1 MPAEAGSDKIRVRAT
16 IRTLL
21 FLLSVLPLGSQPA
34 AAGRPAPYQEGYA
47 SWYGWQFHGRR
58 TASGEVFDMDQLTAA
73 HRELPF
79 GTLLRVTNT
88 RNGSSIVVKVNDRGP
103 FVEGRI
109 LDLSKAAADA
119 IGMGGSG
126 VVWVTLEIVQEV
138 PEPRYAIQVGAYGES
153 SNALGA
159 AERIERQGLE
169 ATLRK
174 VEGGIIRVLVDDVGA
189 QELEDVKARLTA
201 AGFTGFLIRS
211 LPAAVPTPKPMTVSE
226 PPVKPVSV
234 RQSREFPLLEPEIP
248 DPRPAAACGSASE
261 QPAQTSECA
270 AAAE

>member
-1 MPAEAGSDKIRVRAT
+1 MPAKAASDKIKVKAT

-21 FLLSVLPLGSQPA
+21 LLLSVLPLWSQGAAPA
-34 AAGRPAPYQEGYA
+34 GEPPPYQEGYA

-58 TASGEVFDMDQLTAA
+58 TSSGEVFDMNELTAA

-88 RNGSSIVVKVNDRGP
+88 RNGSSVVVKVNDRGP

-126 VVWVTLEIVQEV
+126 VVWVTLDIVQEV
-138 PEPRYAIQVGAYGES
+138 PDPRYAIQVGAYGES
-153 SNALGA
+153 RNALRA
-159 AERIERQGLE
+159 AERIEKQGLE
-169 ATLRK
+169 ATVRK

-189 QELEDVKARLTA
+189 EELEDVKARLTA
-201 AGFTGFLIRS
+201 AGFTGFLVKS
-211 LPAAVPTPKPMTVSE
+211 LPVVVPTPKPFTVSE
-226 PPVKPVSV
+226 PPVKPVSARDV
-234 RQSREFPLLEPEIP
+234 QEFPLLEPEIP
-248 DPRPAAACGSASE
+248 GPGAAA
-261 QPAQTSECA
+261 ECA
-270 AAAE
+270 AAED